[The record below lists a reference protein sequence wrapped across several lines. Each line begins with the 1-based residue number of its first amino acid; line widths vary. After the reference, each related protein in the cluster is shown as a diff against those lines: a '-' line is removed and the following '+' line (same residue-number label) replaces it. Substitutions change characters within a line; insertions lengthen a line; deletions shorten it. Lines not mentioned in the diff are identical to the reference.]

1 MSHFNKR
8 KMDGM
13 RSQVWGNIDIYV
25 YRTQQSHVQTTQYY
39 YNCHLLTRDASVFI
53 FLDDE
58 EAGAINYN
66 ASDPDE
72 HTVNVHYCVHP

>member
-1 MSHFNKR
+1 
-8 KMDGM
+8 
-13 RSQVWGNIDIYV
+13 
-25 YRTQQSHVQTTQYY
+25 VQTTQYY